1 MTITGQHT
9 LPEKTC
15 KMLFPTKVVELN
27 PRDHEHIKRL
37 NDPADAGLFH
47 LETWLPFSEA
57 VKLDR
62 GNANVR
68 PASERKKPFRD
79 MVDTVENSPSTFHR
93 KNRGIIYLCDKF
105 EVDNKNKVLR
115 VTIPDI
121 DPKDYEDMENGE
133 PKYGIADGGHTFEVI
148 RQTIVRANELS
159 EREGWTEP
167 FVRVHFLAGQAFESG
182 ELEQLVEALN
192 TSSQVQQFTL
202 DEYQNKFD
210 ELKDALQ
217 KGGFDP
223 NVIAF
228 RENEDKEWDVRDI
241 VQRLACF
248 LKERWKTTQ
257 PASMYRSKGKALDLY
272 TNEASHEEFK
282 KLYDVA
288 ADLVTLPEFIQSEF
302 SKDTGKGRKFGKMR
316 AVKTLKKPFTPAG
329 TQYATEHEM
338 DLAASLPIAA
348 AFRELL
354 ELKGDRYYWKVDYK
368 EVFKVASDELYK
380 TLLNKGRTTKG
391 LTALGADTEYWTQ
404 CANIVLRAKYEVLN
418 K

>member
-1 MTITGQHT
+1 MATIPS
-9 LPEKTC
+9 LDI
-15 KMLFPTKVVELN
+15 V
-27 PRDHEHIKRL
+27 RL
-37 NDPADAGLFH
+37 N
-47 LETWLPFSEA
+47 E
-57 VKLDR
+57 
-62 GNANVR
+62 
-68 PASERKKPFRD
+68 
-79 MVDTVENSPSTFHR
+79 
-93 KNRGIIYLCDKF
+93 
-105 EVDNKNKVLR
+105 LR
-115 VTIPDI
+115 
-121 DPKDYEDMENGE
+121 
-133 PKYGIADGGHTFEVI
+133 
-148 RQTIVRANELS
+148 

-223 NVIAF
+223 SVVAF
-228 RENEDKEWDVRDI
+228 RENEDKEWDVREI

-272 TNEASHEEFK
+272 TNETSHEEFR

-288 ADLVTLPEFIQSEF
+288 ADVVTLPEFIQSEF
-302 SKDTGKGRKFGKMR
+302 SKDTGSGKGRKFGKLR
-316 AVKTLKKPFTPAG
+316 AVKTLKKPVTPAG
-329 TQYATEHEM
+329 TQYTTEHEM

-354 ELKGDRYYWKVDYK
+354 ELKGDKYYWKVDFK
-368 EVFKVASDELYK
+368 EVFKVAADELYK
-380 TLLNKGRTTKG
+380 ALLNKVKTSKAVNT
-391 LTALGADTEYWTQ
+391 LGADTEYWTQ
-404 CANIVLRAKYEVLN
+404 CANIVLRAKYEVLSQ
-418 K
+418 KAGS

>member
-1 MTITGQHT
+1 
-9 LPEKTC
+9 
-15 KMLFPTKVVELN
+15 MLFPTKLVELS
-27 PRDHEHIKRL
+27 PRDNEHIKRL
-37 NDPADAGLFH
+37 NDPADSGLFH

-57 VKLDR
+57 AKLER

-68 PASERKKPFRD
+68 PASEKKKPYRD
-79 MVDTVENSPSTFHR
+79 MLTTVESSPSTFHR

-105 EVDNKNKVLR
+105 EVDNKSKTLR

-121 DPKDYEDMENGE
+121 DPTEFEDLENGE
-133 PKYGIADGGHTFEVI
+133 PKFGIADGGHTFEVI
-148 RQTIVRANELS
+148 QQTIARANEYR
-159 EREGWTEP
+159 EREGWREP

-223 NVIAF
+223 NVVAF
-228 RENEDKEWDVRDI
+228 RENEDREWDVREI

-272 TNEASHEEFK
+272 TNEATHGEFT

-288 ADLVTLPEFIQSEF
+288 ADVVTLPEFIQSEF
-302 SKDTGKGRKFGKMR
+302 SKDTGNGRRFGKLGG
-316 AVKTLKKPFTPAG
+316 VKTLKKPATPAG
-329 TQYATEHEM
+329 TKYTTEHLM
-338 DLAASLPIAA
+338 DLAESLPIAA

-354 ELKGDRYYWKVDYK
+354 ELKNDRYYWAVDYK
-368 EVFKVASDELYK
+368 EVFKLASEELYK
-380 TLLNKGRTTKG
+380 TLRTKVRTAKAIN
-391 LTALGADTEYWTQ
+391 ALGADTEYWTQ
-404 CANIVLRAKYEVLN
+404 CSNILLRARYEVANNNN

>member
-1 MTITGQHT
+1 
-9 LPEKTC
+9 
-15 KMLFPTKVVELN
+15 MLFPTKVVELN

-47 LETWLPFSEA
+47 LETWLPFSEV

-79 MVDTVENSPSTFHR
+79 MMTTVEDSPSTFHR

-115 VTIPDI
+115 VTIPNI
-121 DPKDYEDMENGE
+121 DPKDFEDMENGE
-133 PKYGIADGGHTFEVI
+133 PKFGIADGGHTFEVI
-148 RQTIVRANELS
+148 KQTIARANELS

-223 NVIAF
+223 NVVAF
-228 RENEDKEWDVRDI
+228 RENEDKEWDVRDV

-272 TNEASHEEFK
+272 TTEGSHDEFK

-288 ADLVTLPEFIQSEF
+288 ADVVTLPEFIQSEF
-302 SKDTGKGRKFGKMR
+302 SKDTGKGRKFGKLR
-316 AVKTLKKPFTPAG
+316 AVKTLKKPLTPPG
-329 TQYATEHEM
+329 TQYMTEHEM

-354 ELKGDRYYWKVDYK
+354 ELKGDRYYWKVDFK
-368 EVFKVASDELYK
+368 EVFKVASEELYK
-380 TLLNKGRTTKG
+380 TLLNKVRTTKG

-418 K
+418 Q

>member
-1 MTITGQHT
+1 
-9 LPEKTC
+9 
-15 KMLFPTKVVELN
+15 MLFPTKVVELN
-27 PRDHEHIKRL
+27 PRDNEHIKRL

-47 LETWLPFSEA
+47 LETWLPFGEA
-57 VKLDR
+57 AKLER

-79 MVDTVENSPSTFHR
+79 MVTTVENSPSTFHR

-121 DPKDYEDMENGE
+121 DPKEFEDLENGE
-133 PKYGIADGGHTFEVI
+133 PKFGIADGGHTFEVI
-148 RQTIVRANELS
+148 QQTITRANELS

-223 NVIAF
+223 SVVAF
-228 RENEDKEWDVRDI
+228 RENEDKEWDVREI

-272 TNEASHEEFK
+272 TSDVSHEEFT
-282 KLYDVA
+282 KLYNVA
-288 ADLVTLPEFIQSEF
+288 ADVVTLPEFIQSEF
-302 SKDTGKGRKFGKMR
+302 SKDTGKGRKFGKLR
-316 AVKTLKKPFTPAG
+316 GVKTLKKPQTPAG
-329 TQYATEHEM
+329 TKYTTDHTM
-338 DLAASLPIAA
+338 DLAESLPIAA
-348 AFRELL
+348 AFRYLL
-354 ELKGDRYYWKVDYK
+354 ELKGDNYYWKADYK
-368 EVFKVASDELYK
+368 EVFKVASEELYK
-380 TLLNKGRTTKG
+380 TLLSKVKQTKAIN
-391 LTALGADTEYWTQ
+391 ALGADTEYWTQ
-404 CANIVLRAKYEVLN
+404 CANIILRAKDEVVN

>member
-1 MTITGQHT
+1 
-9 LPEKTC
+9 
-15 KMLFPTKVVELN
+15 MLFPTKVVELN
-27 PRDHEHIKRL
+27 PRDNEHIKRL
-37 NDPADAGLFH
+37 NDPADTGLFH
-47 LETWLPFSEA
+47 LESWLPFSA
-57 VKLDR
+57 AAKLDR

-79 MVDTVENSPSTFHR
+79 MINTVENSPSTFHR
-93 KNRGIIYLCDKF
+93 KNRGIIYVCDKF
-105 EVDNKNKVLR
+105 EFDNKNKVLR
-115 VTIPDI
+115 ITVPDI
-121 DPKDYEDMENGE
+121 SPEEFEDLENGE
-133 PKYGIADGGHTFEVI
+133 PKFGIADGGHTFEVI
-148 RQTIVRANELS
+148 QQTVARINELR
-159 EREGWTEP
+159 EREGWIEP
-167 FVRVHFLAGQAFESG
+167 FVRVHFLAGQGFESG

-217 KGGFDP
+217 RGGFDP
-223 NVIAF
+223 SVVAF

-272 TNEASHEEFK
+272 TNEITHDEFK

-288 ADLVTLPEFIQSEF
+288 ADVVTLPEFIQSEF
-302 SKDTGKGRKFGKMR
+302 SKDTGKGRKFGKLR
-316 AVKTLKKPFTPAG
+316 GVKLLKKPQTPAG
-329 TQYATEHEM
+329 TKYTTDHQM
-338 DLAASLPIAA
+338 DLAESLPMAA

-354 ELKGDRYYWKVDYK
+354 ELKEGRYFWKTDYR
-368 EVFKVASDELYK
+368 EVFKVASEELYK
-380 TLLNKGRTTKG
+380 TLLNKVRTAKAVN
-391 LTALGADTEYWTQ
+391 ALGADTEYWTQ

-418 K
+418 R

>member
-1 MTITGQHT
+1 
-9 LPEKTC
+9 
-15 KMLFPTKVVELN
+15 MLFPTKVVELN

-47 LETWLPFSEA
+47 LETWLPFSEV

-79 MVDTVENSPSTFHR
+79 MMTTVEDSPSTFHR

-115 VTIPDI
+115 VTIPNI
-121 DPKDYEDMENGE
+121 DPKDFEDMENGE
-133 PKYGIADGGHTFEVI
+133 PKFGIADGGHTFEVI
-148 RQTIVRANELS
+148 KQTIARANELS

-223 NVIAF
+223 NVVAF
-228 RENEDKEWDVRDI
+228 RENEDKEWDVRDV

-272 TNEASHEEFK
+272 TTEGSHDEFK

-288 ADLVTLPEFIQSEF
+288 ADVVTLPEFIQSEF
-302 SKDTGKGRKFGKMR
+302 SKDTGKGRKFGKLR
-316 AVKTLKKPFTPAG
+316 AVKTLKKPLTPPG
-329 TQYATEHEM
+329 TQYMTEHEM

-354 ELKGDRYYWKVDYK
+354 ELKGDRYYWKVDFK
-368 EVFKVASDELYK
+368 EVFKVASEELYK
-380 TLLNKGRTTKG
+380 TLLNKVRTTKG

>member
-1 MTITGQHT
+1 
-9 LPEKTC
+9 
-15 KMLFPTKVVELN
+15 MLFPTKVVELN

-47 LETWLPFSEA
+47 LETWLPFSEV

-79 MVDTVENSPSTFHR
+79 MVSTVEDSPSTFHR

-115 VTIPDI
+115 VTIPNI
-121 DPKDYEDMENGE
+121 DPKDFEDMENGE
-133 PKYGIADGGHTFEVI
+133 PKFGIADGGHTFEVI
-148 RQTIVRANELS
+148 KQTIARANELS

-223 NVIAF
+223 SVVAF
-228 RENEDKEWDVRDI
+228 RENEDKEWDVRDV

-272 TNEASHEEFK
+272 TNEASHDEFK

-288 ADLVTLPEFIQSEF
+288 ADVVTLPEYIQSEF
-302 SKDTGKGRKFGKMR
+302 SKDTGKGRKFGKLR
-316 AVKTLKKPFTPAG
+316 AVKTLKKPLTPPG
-329 TQYATEHEM
+329 TQYMTEHEM

-354 ELKGDRYYWKVDYK
+354 EMKGDRYYWKVDFK
-368 EVFKVASDELYK
+368 EVFKVASEELYK
-380 TLLNKGRTTKG
+380 TLLNKVRTTKG